1 MSKFI
6 KGFGYAFSGLHH
18 AFKSQL
24 NFKVHILIAFVIS
37 FVGYLLKLSVT
48 EWLWIIVLTG
58 IVLLTELLNT
68 GIEVLVDLVSPEIH
82 PKAKIIK
89 DVAAAAVLVAA
100 LTAVV
105 VGLIIFIPKILNY
118 AA

>member
-1 MSKFI
+1 MGRFI
-6 KGFGYAFSGLHH
+6 KSFGYAFAGLGY

-24 NFKVHILIAFVIS
+24 NFKVHVFILVLVGIA
-37 FVGYLLKLSVT
+37 GYWLKLSAR
-48 EWLWIIVLTG
+48 EWLWIIVAAG
-58 IVLLTELLNT
+58 IVLIAELLNT
-68 GIEVLVDLVSPEIH
+68 AIEVLVDLVSPAIH

-100 LTAVV
+100 VTALFI
-105 VGLIIFIPKILNY
+105 GLLIFVPKIVCY